1 MFTPH
6 YIEDS
11 KYVSNKDNN
20 KNIINSII
28 KYAKDK
34 YNINIFLGN
43 EVYFN
48 NNIIELYKNG
58 EITTLNNSRYMLI
71 EIPMYSKINN
81 LKSSIFEIISYGIIP
96 IIAHPERYES
106 YYKDFDFFIEL
117 HEMGVLFQLNYASL
131 IGTYGRKAKYM
142 AKKLLKLNLISFLG
156 SDIHSPKENK
166 YDYLNK
172 CLNIIKK
179 YVSQEDFTNL
189 TENNFA
195 RIIYDKEI

>member
-1 MFTPH
+1 
-6 YIEDS
+6 
-11 KYVSNKDNN
+11 
-20 KNIINSII
+20 
-28 KYAKDK
+28 
-34 YNINIFLGN
+34 
-43 EVYFN
+43 
-48 NNIIELYKNG
+48 
-58 EITTLNNSRYMLI
+58 
-71 EIPMYSKINN
+71 
-81 LKSSIFEIISYGIIP
+81 
-96 IIAHPERYES
+96 
-106 YYKDFDFFIEL
+106 
-117 HEMGVLFQLNYASL
+117 
-131 IGTYGRKAKYM
+131 M